1 MAESQDVPGLES
13 QTSATSS
20 SGSSSLTKSPDDDL
34 SKVERHAPEREQ
46 LNSPSNESSQSSPP
60 QDVVEL
66 CRETFQKTAEYL
78 RGELDG
84 TVEDY
89 KLLEKMNTVTTSR
102 YSEMK
107 HIALSISGALKSLN
121 EKYKSLQPYLE
132 QIDQIEESVATLEQ
146 AAYSLDQYSKRL
158 ESKFKALERR

>member
-1 MAESQDVPGLES
+1 MAESQDFVDS

-20 SGSSSLTKSPDDDL
+20 SASSSIITKSPDDEL
-34 SKVERHAPEREQ
+34 PKVEQ
-46 LNSPSNESSQSSPP
+46 SCPSEKGQSSLPADETSQSSPP
-60 QDVVEL
+60 PDVVEL
-66 CRETFQKTAEYL
+66 CRDTFQKTAEYL

-84 TVEDY
+84 TIEDY
-89 KLLEKMNTVTTSR
+89 KLLEKMNTVTSSR

-121 EKYKSLQPYLE
+121 EKYQSLQPYLE

>member
-1 MAESQDVPGLES
+1 MAESQDGIES

-20 SGSSSLTKSPDDDL
+20 SGSSSIITKSPDDEL
-34 SKVERHAPEREQ
+34 PKVEQSASERGQ
-46 LNSPSNESSQSSPP
+46 STSPTNESSQSSPP
-60 QDVVEL
+60 QDVVKL
-66 CRETFQKTAEYL
+66 CRDTFQKTAEYL

-84 TVEDY
+84 TIEDY
-89 KLLEKMNTVTTSR
+89 KLLEKMNTVTTTR

-107 HIALSISGALKSLN
+107 HIALSINGALKSLN

-146 AAYSLDQYSKRL
+146 AAYALDQYSKRL